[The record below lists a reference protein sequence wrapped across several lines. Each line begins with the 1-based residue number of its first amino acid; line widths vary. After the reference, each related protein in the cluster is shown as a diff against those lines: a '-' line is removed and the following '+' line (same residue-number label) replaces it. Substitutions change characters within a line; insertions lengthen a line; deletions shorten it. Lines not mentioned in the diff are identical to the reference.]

1 MKSPRIDYNMEH
13 TSERLETAT
22 TQLVVANRSQSNA
35 RPLKYS
41 IILLLVIV
49 VLLILLIQKIT

>member
-1 MKSPRIDYNMEH
+1 MEH